1 MFVNEKFVQTL
12 FLKSVGTW
20 FRRRLFRG
28 SFPILYWYIITIVW
42 KMIKNKRPMDHI
54 DHLRNQFK
62 SMNTFERSYDFI
74 YYKTGPVVQEEKI
87 L

>member
-42 KMIKNKRPMDHI
+42 KIIKKQEAHGSHRSPEKPVQI
-54 DHLRNQFK
+54 
-62 SMNTFERSYDFI
+62 MNTFERSYDFI
-74 YYKTGPVVQEEKI
+74 YHKTDSVVQEEKI